1 MHDAGWNQ
9 PQNRFAAL
17 NPQGVSGV
25 MAALKTHHAMR
36 ALGKPIDHFA
46 FAFIAPLSAHDNDI
60 TTQSV
65 FQRLALRLCAVAV
78 CARCGVASIAA
89 RWRPAPPASFS
100 ILSLR
105 LLLVQAR

>member
-17 NPQGVSGV
+17 NPYGVSGV

-36 ALGKPIDHFA
+36 ALGEPIDHFA

-65 FQRLALRLCAVAV
+65 FQRLALRLCAMEACSARIDLHTVFALAP
-78 CARCGVASIAA
+78 CASSLKNALSMRCC
-89 RWRPAPPASFS
+89 WT
-100 ILSLR
+100 
-105 LLLVQAR
+105 